1 MNMDWIK
8 LQDRKPQD
16 HERCLAIHPKRSN
29 EYKVTIARWYEEYG
43 CFIED
48 MQDYGFYA
56 EYWMPIE
63 LPSENEAT
71 IFQRIRDCV
80 KNILKR

>member
-1 MNMDWIK
+1 MPAPLNYMIMDWIR

-63 LPSENEAT
+63 LPIAKS
-71 IFQRIRDCV
+71 
-80 KNILKR
+80 K

>member
-56 EYWMPIE
+56 EHWMPIE
-63 LPSENEAT
+63 LPSEKEAT
-71 IFQRIRDCV
+71 IFQRIRDYV
-80 KNILKR
+80 KNLLK

>member
-1 MNMDWIK
+1 MIMDWIR

-63 LPSENEAT
+63 LPIAKS
-71 IFQRIRDCV
+71 
-80 KNILKR
+80 K

>member
-1 MNMDWIK
+1 MDWIR

-16 HERCLAIHPKRSN
+16 HERCLAVHPNRRD

-56 EYWMPIE
+56 EHWMPIE
-63 LPSENEAT
+63 LPSTTGKAT
-71 IFQRIRDCV
+71 IFQRIKEYI
-80 KNILKR
+80 KNLLK